1 MTRRR
6 GTRAD
11 ENLVGEG
18 AAGSVGTMARVRLLL
33 PLLALAA
40 GLLACPQ
47 PASARK
53 SADYVHRYE
62 QVWSAS
68 VRMVRVDLRFRI
80 QDQDASIGYLLFDY
94 RDTNGRTTPGSV
106 ELVRAEEEGR
116 PVVRVVIQIPAKPS
130 YIEQM
135 LLDRL
140 RRKLTE
146 EFGQPPPPPRRP
158 AQPPA
163 DDGDDDG
170 NDAPDE
176 APDEGAEPPRR

>member
-1 MTRRR
+1 M
-6 GTRAD
+6 
-11 ENLVGEG
+11 
-18 AAGSVGTMARVRLLL
+18 
-33 PLLALAA
+33 PLLVLAA

-53 SADYVHRYE
+53 TDDYHHRYE

-68 VRMVRVDLRFRI
+68 VRMVRVDLRFQI

-106 ELVRAEEEGR
+106 ELVRAEEQGR

-130 YIEQM
+130 YVEQM

-140 RRKLTE
+140 RRKLRE
-146 EFGQPPPPPRRP
+146 EFGDPPPPPRRP
-158 AQPPA
+158 AQPPE
-163 DDGDDDG
+163 DDGEDDDG
-170 NDAPDE
+170 ENDAPDE
-176 APDEGAEPPRR
+176 GDRPRGDGDAPRR